1 MQRQA
6 LKALKPKAISLA
18 ILTLATGFSM
28 PAWAID
34 LQPGDATAPPPGLR
48 SVQLSYLNAE
58 RVGASNAKMDQTQVQ
73 FRYTQAFEL
82 NNKPALFYLHTGT
95 GTNEPVGPLAR
106 IAPAD
111 NGMIDTTLVLAYWP
125 YVDRTS
131 KTFVGVAGYLISP
144 TGSYSSD
151 RAINM
156 GENRYRWAGQI
167 AYQTRIAPDL
177 DWMSAFDT
185 LWFGK
190 NDASKSFGNGVGTLE
205 QKALYSA
212 QTGLLYRLN
221 SQYAIAA
228 SYFYS
233 EGGETVFKGA
243 AQNNS
248 IKSHRYQLSGIGDY
262 SFGRLTLQY
271 GQDIDN
277 NAALE
282 DKRRVFLRYT
292 KFF

>member
-1 MQRQA
+1 MRRLA
-6 LKALKPKAISLA
+6 IKPKVSSLT
-18 ILTLATGFSM
+18 TLIMAVGFSI

-48 SVQLSYLNAE
+48 SVQLSYLSAE
-58 RVGASNAKMDQTQVQ
+58 RVGARNAKIDQTQVQ
-73 FRYTQAFEL
+73 FRYVQAFEV
-82 NNKPALFYLHTGT
+82 NQQPALFYLHTGT
-95 GTNEPVGPLAR
+95 GRNDPSGALAPS
-106 IAPAD
+106 PAD
-111 NGMIDTTLVLAYWP
+111 NGMIDTTLVFAYWP
-125 YVDRTS
+125 YVDKTS
-131 KTFVGVAGYLISP
+131 NTFVAVAGYLISP

-167 AYQTRIAPDL
+167 AYQTRIAPNL
-177 DWMSAFDT
+177 NWMAAFDT

-190 NDASKSFGNGVGTLE
+190 NDESRSLTNRLGALE

-212 QTGLLYRLN
+212 QTGLLYKLN
-221 SQYAIAA
+221 NTYSFAA
-228 SYFYS
+228 AYFYT
-233 EGGETVFKGA
+233 EGGETIFSGTA
-243 AQNNS
+243 NNDS
-248 IKSHRYQLSGIGDY
+248 IKSHRYQLSGIGNY

-282 DKRRVFLRYT
+282 DKQRIFLRYT

>member
-1 MQRQA
+1 MLQ
-6 LKALKPKAISLA
+6 LVKKPTVISLA
-18 ILTLATGFSM
+18 AFLMATGFSM
-28 PAWAID
+28 SAWAID

-58 RVGASNAKMDQTQVQ
+58 RVGANNARVDQTQVQ

-82 NNKPALFYLHTGT
+82 NQQPALFYLHTGS
-95 GTNEPVGPLAR
+95 GRNDPSGAFAPL
-106 IAPAD
+106 PAD
-111 NGMIDTTLVLAYWP
+111 NGMIDTTLVFAYWP
-125 YVDRTS
+125 YVDRGS
-131 KTFVGVAGYLISP
+131 KTFVGIAGYLITP

-167 AYQTRIAPDL
+167 AHQTRIAPNL

-190 NDASKSFGNGVGTLE
+190 NDASRSLTGQLGTLE

-212 QTGLLYRLN
+212 QTGLLYHLN
-221 SQYAIAA
+221 QRYSLAA

-248 IKSHRYQLSGIGDY
+248 IKSHRYQLSAIRNSSIGR
-262 SFGRLTLQY
+262 FTLQY

-277 NAALE
+277 NASLE

>member
-1 MQRQA
+1 MQRS
-6 LKALKPKAISLA
+6 ALKPQAISLA
-18 ILTLATGFSM
+18 IFLMANGFSM
-28 PAWAID
+28 SASAID

-58 RVGASNAKMDQTQVQ
+58 RVGASNSKLDQTQVQ
-73 FRYTQAFEL
+73 FRYMQSFEL
-82 NNKPALFYLHTGT
+82 NQQPALFFLHTGT
-95 GTNEPVGPLAR
+95 GKTEPAGALA
-106 IAPAD
+106 PYKAD
-111 NGMIDTTLVLAYWP
+111 NGMIDTSLVFAYWP
-125 YVDRTS
+125 YVDRAS
-131 KTFVGVAGYLISP
+131 KTFVGLAAYLISP

-151 RAINM
+151 QEFNM

-190 NDASKSFGNGVGTLE
+190 NDESRSLANQLGTLE

-221 SQYAIAA
+221 NQYAIAA
-228 SYFYS
+228 SYFYT
-233 EGGETVFKGA
+233 EGGETVFKGV

-282 DKRRVFLRYT
+282 DKRRVFLRYS

>member
-1 MQRQA
+1 MHLFTQ
-6 LKALKPKAISLA
+6 KPKVISLA
-18 ILTLATGFSM
+18 AFAVASGFSIS
-28 PAWAID
+28 AWAID

-58 RVGASNAKMDQTQVQ
+58 RVGASNARIDQTQIQ

-82 NNKPALFYLHTGT
+82 NKQPALLYLHTGS
-95 GTNEPVGPLAR
+95 GKNEPAGSLAP
-106 IAPAD
+106 IASAD

-125 YVDRTS
+125 YVDRAS
-131 KTFVGVAGYLISP
+131 KTFVGIAGYLISP

-167 AYQTRIAPDL
+167 AYQTRIARDL

-190 NDASKSFGNGVGTLE
+190 NDASRSLANQLGTLE

-212 QTGLLYRLN
+212 QTGLLYHLN
-221 SQYAIAA
+221 QRYSIAA

-233 EGGETVFKGA
+233 EGGETVFQGI

-248 IKSHRYQLSGIGDY
+248 IKSHRYQISAIRNTSIGR
-262 SFGRLTLQY
+262 FTLQY

-282 DKRRVFLRYT
+282 DKQRIFLRYT

>member
-1 MQRQA
+1 MQRSA
-6 LKALKPKAISLA
+6 LIPKAISL
-18 ILTLATGFSM
+18 LTFAVVASFSM
-28 PAWAID
+28 SSWAID

-48 SVQLSYLNAE
+48 SIQLSYLNAE
-58 RVGASNAKMDQTQVQ
+58 RIGASNARIDQTQVQ
-73 FRYTQAFEL
+73 FRYIQSFEL
-82 NNKPALFYLHTGT
+82 NNQPALFYLHTGT
-95 GTNEPVGPLAR
+95 GKTEPVGPLAR
-106 IAPAD
+106 IASAD

-125 YVDRTS
+125 YVDRVS
-131 KTFVGVAGYLISP
+131 KTYVAVAGYLISP
-144 TGSYSSD
+144 TGSYSSN
-151 RAINM
+151 RIFNM

-177 DWMSAFDT
+177 DWMAAFDT

-190 NDASKSFGNGVGTLE
+190 NDESRSLSNALGTLE

-212 QTGLLYRLN
+212 QTGLLYKLN
-221 SQYAIAA
+221 STYSIAGA
-228 SYFYS
+228 YFYT
-233 EGGETVFKGA
+233 EGGETVFSGS

-248 IKSHRYQLSGIGDY
+248 VKSHRYQLSGIGNY

-277 NAALE
+277 NATFE
-282 DKRRVFLRYT
+282 DKHRVFLRYT

>member
-1 MQRQA
+1 MLQ
-6 LKALKPKAISLA
+6 LVKKPTVISFAVFLM
-18 ILTLATGFSM
+18 ATGFSM
-28 PAWAID
+28 SAWAID

-58 RVGASNAKMDQTQVQ
+58 RVGASNARIDQNQVQ
-73 FRYTQAFEL
+73 FRYTQSFEV
-82 NNKPALFYLHTGT
+82 NNQPALFYLHTGNGKT
-95 GTNEPVGPLAR
+95 EPVGPLSR
-106 IAPAD
+106 IATAD
-111 NGMIDTTLVLAYWP
+111 NGMIDTTLVFAYWP
-125 YVDRTS
+125 HVDRAS
-131 KTFVGVAGYLISP
+131 KTYVGVAGYLVTP

-177 DWMSAFDT
+177 DWMSAFDI

-190 NDASKSFGNGVGTLE
+190 NDASRSSNIVGTLE

-212 QTGLLYRLN
+212 QTGLLYHLN
-221 SQYAIAA
+221 KQYSFAA
-228 SYFYS
+228 AYFYS
-233 EGGETVFKGA
+233 EGGETVFNGNA
-243 AQNNS
+243 RNDS
-248 IKSHRYQLSGIGDY
+248 IKSHRYQLSAIRN
-262 SFGRLTLQY
+262 SSLGRFTLQY
-271 GQDIDN
+271 GQDIDS

-282 DKRRVFLRYT
+282 DKHRVFLRYT

>member
-1 MQRQA
+1 MRR
-6 LKALKPKAISLA
+6 LALKPRLTSLA
-18 ILTLATGFSM
+18 TFAMATGFSM
-28 PAWAID
+28 SSWAID

-58 RVGASNAKMDQTQVQ
+58 RVGASNARIDQTQVQ
-73 FRYTQAFEL
+73 FRYVQAFEV
-82 NNKPALFYLHTGT
+82 NKQPALFYLHTGT
-95 GTNEPVGPLAR
+95 GRNDPSGALAPY
-106 IAPAD
+106 AAD
-111 NGMIDTTLVLAYWP
+111 NGMIDTTLVFAYWP
-125 YVDRTS
+125 YVDKASNTS
-131 KTFVGVAGYLISP
+131 VAVAGYLITP

-167 AYQTRIAPDL
+167 AYQTRIAPSL
-177 DWMSAFDT
+177 NWMAAFDT

-190 NDASKSFGNGVGTLE
+190 NDASRSLTNQLGTLE

-212 QTGLLYRLN
+212 QTGVLYQLN
-221 SQYAIAA
+221 STYSLTAA
-228 SYFYS
+228 YFYT

-248 IKSHRYQLSGIGDY
+248 TKSHRYQLSGIGNY

-277 NAALE
+277 NATLE
-282 DKRRVFLRYT
+282 DKHRVFLRYT

>member
-1 MQRQA
+1 MQRSV
-6 LKALKPKAISLA
+6 LIPKAISL
-18 ILTLATGFSM
+18 LTFAVVASFSM
-28 PAWAID
+28 SSWAID

-48 SVQLSYLNAE
+48 SVQFSYLNAE
-58 RVGASNAKMDQTQVQ
+58 RVGASNARIDQTQVQ
-73 FRYTQAFEL
+73 FRYIQSFEL
-82 NNKPALFYLHTGT
+82 NNQPALFYLHTGT
-95 GTNEPVGPLAR
+95 GKAEPVGPLAR
-106 IAPAD
+106 IASAD

-125 YVDRTS
+125 YVDRAS
-131 KTFVGVAGYLISP
+131 KTYVAVAGYLISP

-177 DWMSAFDT
+177 DWMAAFDT

-190 NDASKSFGNGVGTLE
+190 NDESRSLSNALGTLE

-212 QTGLLYRLN
+212 QTGLLYKLN
-221 SQYAIAA
+221 STYSIAGT
-228 SYFYS
+228 YFYT
-233 EGGETVFKGA
+233 EGGETVFSGF

-248 IKSHRYQLSGIGDY
+248 VKSHRYQLSGIGNY

-277 NAALE
+277 NATFE
-282 DKRRVFLRYT
+282 DKHRVFLRYT

>member
-1 MQRQA
+1 MHQLA
-6 LKALKPKAISLA
+6 KKSKAIALA
-18 ILTLATGFSM
+18 AFAVASGFSL
-28 PAWAID
+28 PALAID

-58 RVGASNAKMDQTQVQ
+58 RVGASNARLDQNQVQ
-73 FRYTQAFEL
+73 FRYTQAFEV
-82 NNKPALFYLHTGT
+82 NKQPALFYLHTGT
-95 GTNEPVGPLAR
+95 GRNDPSGALSLVPS
-106 IAPAD
+106 D
-111 NGMIDTTLVLAYWP
+111 NGMIDTTFVFAYWP
-125 YVDRTS
+125 YVDRAS
-131 KTFVGVAGYLISP
+131 KTYVGVAGYLVTP

-190 NDASKSFGNGVGTLE
+190 NDASKSLSTGQIGSLE

-212 QTGLLYRLN
+212 QTGLLYHLN
-221 SQYAIAA
+221 KQYSFAA
-228 SYFYS
+228 AYFYS
-233 EGGETVFKGA
+233 EGGETVFNGTA
-243 AQNNS
+243 RNNS
-248 IKSHRYQLSGIGDY
+248 IKSHRYQLSAIRDS
-262 SFGRLTLQY
+262 SFGRVTLQY

-282 DKRRVFLRYT
+282 DKHRIFLRYT

>member
-1 MQRQA
+1 MQRSA
-6 LKALKPKAISLA
+6 LIPKAISL
-18 ILTLATGFSM
+18 LTSVMAGFSM
-28 PAWAID
+28 SSWAID

-58 RVGASNAKMDQTQVQ
+58 RIGASNARIDQTQVQ
-73 FRYTQAFEL
+73 FRYIQSFEL
-82 NNKPALFYLHTGT
+82 NNQPALFYLHTGT
-95 GTNEPVGPLAR
+95 GKTEPVGPLAR
-106 IAPAD
+106 IASAD

-125 YVDRTS
+125 YVDRVS
-131 KTFVGVAGYLISP
+131 KTYVAVAGYLISP
-144 TGSYSSD
+144 TGSYSSN
-151 RAINM
+151 RIFNM

-177 DWMSAFDT
+177 DWMAAFDT

-190 NDASKSFGNGVGTLE
+190 NDESRSLLNTLGTLE

-212 QTGLLYRLN
+212 QTGLLYKLN
-221 SQYAIAA
+221 STYSIAGA
-228 SYFYS
+228 YFYT
-233 EGGETVFKGA
+233 EGGETVFSGS

-248 IKSHRYQLSGIGDY
+248 VKSHRYQLSGIGNY

-277 NAALE
+277 NATFE
-282 DKRRVFLRYT
+282 DKHRVFLRYT

>member
-1 MQRQA
+1 MRRLA
-6 LKALKPKAISLA
+6 IKPKVSSLA
-18 ILTLATGFSM
+18 TLIMAVGFSM

-48 SVQLSYLNAE
+48 SVQLSYLSAE
-58 RVGASNAKMDQTQVQ
+58 RVGARNAKIDQTQVQ
-73 FRYTQAFEL
+73 FRYVQAFEV
-82 NNKPALFYLHTGT
+82 NQQPALFYLHTGT
-95 GTNEPVGPLAR
+95 GRNEPSGALAPS
-106 IAPAD
+106 PAD
-111 NGMIDTTLVLAYWP
+111 NGMIDTTLVFAYWP
-125 YVDRTS
+125 YVDKTS
-131 KTFVGVAGYLISP
+131 NTFVAVAGYLISP

-167 AYQTRIAPDL
+167 AYQTRIAPNL
-177 DWMSAFDT
+177 NWMAAFDT

-190 NDASKSFGNGVGTLE
+190 NDESRSLTNRLGTLE

-212 QTGLLYRLN
+212 QTGLLYKLN
-221 SQYAIAA
+221 NTYSFAA
-228 SYFYS
+228 AYFYT
-233 EGGETVFKGA
+233 EGGETIFSGTA
-243 AQNNS
+243 NNDS
-248 IKSHRYQLSGIGDY
+248 IKSHRYQLSGIGNY

-282 DKRRVFLRYT
+282 DKQRIFLRYT

>member
-1 MQRQA
+1 MQRQV
-6 LKALKPKAISLA
+6 LKPKAISLA
-18 ILTLATGFSM
+18 TFAIAAGFSM
-28 PAWAID
+28 SAWAID

-48 SVQLSYLNAE
+48 SVQFSYLNAE
-58 RVGASNAKMDQTQVQ
+58 RVGASNARVDQTQVQ
-73 FRYTQAFEL
+73 FRYTQAFEV
-82 NNKPALFYLHTGT
+82 NKQPALFYLHTGS
-95 GTNEPVGPLAR
+95 GKNQPAGALASY
-106 IAPAD
+106 AAD
-111 NGMIDTTLVLAYWP
+111 NGMIDTTLVFAYWP
-125 YVDRTS
+125 YVDRAS
-131 KTFVGVAGYLISP
+131 KTYVGVAGYLITP

-190 NDASKSFGNGVGTLE
+190 NDASRSLANQLGTLE

-212 QTGLLYRLN
+212 QTGLLYHLN
-221 SQYAIAA
+221 QRYSLAA

-233 EGGETVFKGA
+233 EGGETVFRGA

-248 IKSHRYQLSGIGDY
+248 TKSHRYQLSAIGQY

-277 NAALE
+277 NATLE
-282 DKRRVFLRYT
+282 DKHRLFLRYT

>member
-6 LKALKPKAISLA
+6 LKLKAISLA
-18 ILTLATGFSM
+18 TFAIAAGFSM
-28 PAWAID
+28 STWAID

-48 SVQLSYLNAE
+48 SVQLSYMNAE
-58 RVGASNAKMDQTQVQ
+58 RVGASNARMDQNQIQ

-82 NNKPALFYLHTGT
+82 NQKPALFYLHTGT
-95 GTNEPVGPLAR
+95 GKNEPTGALAPY
-106 IAPAD
+106 PAD
-111 NGMIDTTLVLAYWP
+111 NGMIDTTLVFAYWP
-125 YVDRTS
+125 YVDRAS
-131 KTFVGVAGYLISP
+131 KTYMGVAGYLISP

-190 NDASKSFGNGVGTLE
+190 NGASRSLANQLGALE

-212 QTGLLYRLN
+212 QTGLLYHLN
-221 SQYAIAA
+221 QRYSFAA
-228 SYFYS
+228 AYFYS

-248 IKSHRYQLSGIGDY
+248 IKSHRYQLSAIGHY

-282 DKRRVFLRYT
+282 DKHRVFLRYT

>member
-1 MQRQA
+1 MQRQV
-6 LKALKPKAISLA
+6 LRLNVSSLA
-18 ILTLATGFSM
+18 ILIMATGLSL
-28 PAWAID
+28 PASAID

-48 SVQLSYLNAE
+48 SIQLSYLNAE
-58 RVGASNAKMDQTQVQ
+58 RVGASNARIDQTQVQ
-73 FRYTQAFEL
+73 FRYTQAFEV
-82 NNKPALFYLHTGT
+82 NKQPALFYLHTGT
-95 GTNEPVGPLAR
+95 GRNDPSGAYASL
-106 IAPAD
+106 PAD
-111 NGMIDTTLVLAYWP
+111 NGMIDTTLVVAYWP
-125 YVDRTS
+125 YVDRAS
-131 KTFVGVAGYLISP
+131 KTYVGVAGYLVTP

-190 NDASKSFGNGVGTLE
+190 NDASRSSNTVGTLE

-212 QTGLLYRLN
+212 QTGLLYHLN
-221 SQYAIAA
+221 QRYSLAA

-233 EGGETVFKGA
+233 EGGETVFRGA

-248 IKSHRYQLSGIGDY
+248 IKSHRYQISAIRNSSIGR
-262 SFGRLTLQY
+262 FTLQY

-277 NAALE
+277 NATLE
-282 DKRRVFLRYT
+282 DKQRVFLRYT

>member
-1 MQRQA
+1 M
-6 LKALKPKAISLA
+6 
-18 ILTLATGFSM
+18 ATGSSL
-28 PAWAID
+28 PASAID

-58 RVGASNAKMDQTQVQ
+58 RVGANNARIDQTQVQ
-73 FRYTQAFEL
+73 FRYTQAFEV
-82 NNKPALFYLHTGT
+82 NKQPALFYLHTGS
-95 GTNEPVGPLAR
+95 GKNQPAGALASY
-106 IAPAD
+106 AAD
-111 NGMIDTTLVLAYWP
+111 NGMIDTTLVFAYWP
-125 YVDRTS
+125 YVDRAS
-131 KTFVGVAGYLISP
+131 KTFVGVAGYLITP

-190 NDASKSFGNGVGTLE
+190 NDASRSLANQLGTLE

-212 QTGLLYRLN
+212 QTGLLYHLN
-221 SQYAIAA
+221 QRYSLAA

-233 EGGETVFKGA
+233 EGGETVFRGA

-248 IKSHRYQLSGIGDY
+248 TKSHRYQLSAIGQY

-282 DKRRVFLRYT
+282 DKHRLFLRYT

>member
-1 MQRQA
+1 MN
-6 LKALKPKAISLA
+6 LLDKKPK
-18 ILTLATGFSM
+18 LTSIATFLMATGFSM
-28 PAWAID
+28 SAWAID

-58 RVGASNAKMDQTQVQ
+58 RVGASNARINQTQVQ
-73 FRYTQAFEL
+73 FRYVQAFEV
-82 NNKPALFYLHTGT
+82 NKQPALFYLHTGT
-95 GTNEPVGPLAR
+95 GRNDPSGALAPY
-106 IAPAD
+106 AAD
-111 NGMIDTTLVLAYWP
+111 NGMIDTTLVFAYWP
-125 YVDRTS
+125 YVDKTS
-131 KTFVGVAGYLISP
+131 NTSVAIGGYLITP

-167 AYQTRIAPDL
+167 AYQTRIAPSL
-177 DWMSAFDT
+177 NWMAAFDT

-190 NDASKSFGNGVGTLE
+190 NDASRSLTNQLGTLE

-212 QTGLLYRLN
+212 QTGVLYQLN
-221 SQYAIAA
+221 STYSLTAA
-228 SYFYS
+228 YFYS
-233 EGGETVFKGA
+233 EGGETIFSGTANKD
-243 AQNNS
+243 S
-248 IKSHRYQLSGIGDY
+248 IKSHRYQLSGIGNY

-282 DKRRVFLRYT
+282 DKQRIFLRYT

>member
-1 MQRQA
+1 M
-6 LKALKPKAISLA
+6 
-18 ILTLATGFSM
+18 ATGFSL
-28 PAWAID
+28 PASAID

-58 RVGASNAKMDQTQVQ
+58 RVGANNARIDQTQVQ
-73 FRYTQAFEL
+73 FRYTQAFEV
-82 NNKPALFYLHTGT
+82 NKQPALFYLHTGS
-95 GTNEPVGPLAR
+95 GKNQPAGALASY
-106 IAPAD
+106 AAD
-111 NGMIDTTLVLAYWP
+111 NGMIDTTLVFAYWP
-125 YVDRTS
+125 YVDRAS
-131 KTFVGVAGYLISP
+131 KTYVGVAGYLITP

-190 NDASKSFGNGVGTLE
+190 NDASRSLANQLGTLE

-212 QTGLLYRLN
+212 QTGLLYHLN
-221 SQYAIAA
+221 QRYSLAA

-233 EGGETVFKGA
+233 EGGETVFRGA

-248 IKSHRYQLSGIGDY
+248 TKSHRYQLSAIGQY

-277 NAALE
+277 NATLE
-282 DKRRVFLRYT
+282 DKHRLFLRYT

>member
-1 MQRQA
+1 MQPRV
-6 LKALKPKAISLA
+6 LKLKFLSFAISLM
-18 ILTLATGFSM
+18 ATGFSVS
-28 PAWAID
+28 ALAID

-48 SVQLSYLNAE
+48 SVQLSYLNVE
-58 RVGASNAKMDQTQVQ
+58 RVGANNAKLDQTQAQ
-73 FRYTQAFEL
+73 FRYTQAFEV
-82 NNKPALFYLHTGT
+82 NQQPALFYLHTGT
-95 GTNEPVGPLAR
+95 GKNDPSGALAPY
-106 IAPAD
+106 PAD
-111 NGMIDTTLVLAYWP
+111 NGMIDTTLVFAYWP
-125 YVDRTS
+125 YVDRAS
-131 KTFVGVAGYLISP
+131 RTFVAVAGYLITP

-190 NDASKSFGNGVGTLE
+190 NDASRSLANRLGTLE

-221 SQYAIAA
+221 KTYSIAA
-228 SYFYS
+228 SYFYT
-233 EGGETVFKGA
+233 EGGETIFSGV

-248 IKSHRYQLSGIGDY
+248 IKSHRYQFSGIGNY

-277 NAALE
+277 NATLE
-282 DKRRVFLRYT
+282 DKQRVFLRYT

>member
-1 MQRQA
+1 MHQIA
-6 LKALKPKAISLA
+6 KKSKAIA
-18 ILTLATGFSM
+18 LATFAVASGFSM

-58 RVGASNAKMDQTQVQ
+58 RVGASNARINQNQVQ
-73 FRYTQAFEL
+73 FRYTQAFEV
-82 NNKPALFYLHTGT
+82 NKQPALLYLHTGT
-95 GTNEPVGPLAR
+95 GKTEPVGPLSSLTSS
-106 IAPAD
+106 D
-111 NGMIDTTLVLAYWP
+111 NGMIDTTLVFAYWP
-125 YVDRTS
+125 HVDRAS
-131 KTFVGVAGYLISP
+131 KTYVGVAGYLVMP

-190 NDASKSFGNGVGTLE
+190 NDASRSLSNQLGTLE

-212 QTGLLYRLN
+212 QTGLLYHLN
-221 SQYAIAA
+221 KQYSFAA
-228 SYFYS
+228 AYFYS

-243 AQNNS
+243 AQNNL
-248 IKSHRYQLSGIGDY
+248 IKSHRYQLSAIRD
-262 SFGRLTLQY
+262 SSLGRFTLQF

-277 NAALE
+277 NAAFE
-282 DKRRVFLRYT
+282 DKHRIFLRYT

>member
-1 MQRQA
+1 MRRLA
-6 LKALKPKAISLA
+6 IKPKVSSLA
-18 ILTLATGFSM
+18 TLIMAVGFSM

-48 SVQLSYLNAE
+48 SVQLSYLSAE
-58 RVGASNAKMDQTQVQ
+58 RVGARNAKIDQTQVQ
-73 FRYTQAFEL
+73 FRYVQAFEV
-82 NNKPALFYLHTGT
+82 NQQPALFYLHTGT
-95 GTNEPVGPLAR
+95 GRNEPSGALAPS
-106 IAPAD
+106 PAD
-111 NGMIDTTLVLAYWP
+111 NGMIDTTLVFAYWP
-125 YVDRTS
+125 YVDKTS
-131 KTFVGVAGYLISP
+131 NTFVAVAGYLISP

-167 AYQTRIAPDL
+167 AYQTRIAPNL
-177 DWMSAFDT
+177 NWMAAFDT

-190 NDASKSFGNGVGTLE
+190 NDESRSLTNRLGTLE

-212 QTGLLYRLN
+212 QTGLLYKLN
-221 SQYAIAA
+221 NTYSFAA
-228 SYFYS
+228 AYFYT
-233 EGGETVFKGA
+233 EGGETIFSGRA
-243 AQNNS
+243 NNDS
-248 IKSHRYQLSGIGDY
+248 IKSHRYQLSGIGNY

-282 DKRRVFLRYT
+282 DKQRIFLRYT

>member
-1 MQRQA
+1 MRQA
-6 LKALKPKAISLA
+6 LNPKVISLA
-18 ILTLATGFSM
+18 TFAIATGFSVS
-28 PAWAID
+28 AWAID

-58 RVGASNAKMDQTQVQ
+58 RVGASNARMDQNQIQ

-82 NNKPALFYLHTGT
+82 NQKPALFYLHTGT
-95 GTNEPVGPLAR
+95 GKNEPVGALAPY
-106 IAPAD
+106 PAD
-111 NGMIDTTLVLAYWP
+111 NGMIDTTLVFAYWP
-125 YVDRTS
+125 YVDRAS
-131 KTFVGVAGYLISP
+131 KTYMGVAGYLISP

-190 NDASKSFGNGVGTLE
+190 NDASRSLANQLGALE

-212 QTGLLYRLN
+212 QTGLLYHLN
-221 SQYAIAA
+221 QRYSFAA
-228 SYFYS
+228 AYFYS
-233 EGGETVFKGA
+233 EGGETVFKSA

-248 IKSHRYQLSGIGDY
+248 IKSHRYQLSAIGQY

-277 NAALE
+277 NATLE
-282 DKRRVFLRYT
+282 DKHRVFLRYT

>member
-1 MQRQA
+1 MQRSD
-6 LKALKPKAISLA
+6 LKPKAISLA
-18 ILTLATGFSM
+18 IFAMASGFSL

-58 RVGASNAKMDQTQVQ
+58 RVGANNARMDQSQVQ
-73 FRYTQAFEL
+73 FRYVQSFEV
-82 NNKPALFYLHTGT
+82 NQQPALFYLHTGT
-95 GTNEPVGPLAR
+95 GKTEPAGALA
-106 IAPAD
+106 PYQAD
-111 NGMIDTTLVLAYWP
+111 NGMIDTTLVFALWP
-125 YVDRTS
+125 YVDRAS
-131 KTFVGVAGYLISP
+131 KTYMAVAAYLISP

-151 RAINM
+151 RVFNM

-190 NDASKSFGNGVGTLE
+190 NDASRSLANQLGTLE

-212 QTGLLYRLN
+212 QTGLLYHLN
-221 SQYAIAA
+221 QRYSFAA

-248 IKSHRYQLSGIGDY
+248 VKTHRYQLSAIKNTSIGR
-262 SFGRLTLQY
+262 FTLQY

-277 NAALE
+277 NATLE
-282 DKRRVFLRYT
+282 DKHRVFLRYT

>member
-1 MQRQA
+1 MQRS
-6 LKALKPKAISLA
+6 ALKPQAISLA
-18 ILTLATGFSM
+18 IFLMTSGFSM
-28 PAWAID
+28 SASAID

-58 RVGASNAKMDQTQVQ
+58 RVGASNAKLDQTQVQ

-82 NNKPALFYLHTGT
+82 NQQPALFFLHTGT
-95 GTNEPVGPLAR
+95 GKTEQAGALA
-106 IAPAD
+106 PYQAD
-111 NGMIDTTLVLAYWP
+111 NGMIDTTLVFAYWP
-125 YVDRTS
+125 YVDRAS
-131 KTFVGVAGYLISP
+131 KTFVGLAAYLITP

-151 RAINM
+151 RSFNM

-190 NDASKSFGNGVGTLE
+190 NDESRSLANQLGALE

-228 SYFYS
+228 SYFYT

>member
-1 MQRQA
+1 MRQA
-6 LKALKPKAISLA
+6 LNPKVISLA
-18 ILTLATGFSM
+18 TFAIATGFSVS
-28 PAWAID
+28 AWAID

-58 RVGASNAKMDQTQVQ
+58 RVGASNARMDQNQIQ

-82 NNKPALFYLHTGT
+82 NQKPALFYLHTGT
-95 GTNEPVGPLAR
+95 GKNEPVGALAPY
-106 IAPAD
+106 PAD
-111 NGMIDTTLVLAYWP
+111 NGMIDTTLVFAYWP
-125 YVDRTS
+125 YVDRAS
-131 KTFVGVAGYLISP
+131 KTYMGVAGYLISP

-151 RAINM
+151 RAFNM

-167 AYQTRIAPDL
+167 AYQTRITPDL

-190 NDASKSFGNGVGTLE
+190 NDASRSLANQLGTLE

-212 QTGLLYRLN
+212 QTGLLYHLN
-221 SQYAIAA
+221 QRYSFAA
-228 SYFYS
+228 AYFYS

-248 IKSHRYQLSGIGDY
+248 IKSHRYQLSAIGQY

-277 NAALE
+277 NATLE
-282 DKRRVFLRYT
+282 DKHRVFLRYT

>member
-1 MQRQA
+1 MHQIA
-6 LKALKPKAISLA
+6 KKSKAASLA
-18 ILTLATGFSM
+18 TFAIGAGFSIS
-28 PAWAID
+28 ALAID

-58 RVGASNAKMDQTQVQ
+58 RVGASNARVDQTQVQ
-73 FRYTQAFEL
+73 FRYTQAFEV
-82 NNKPALFYLHTGT
+82 NKQPALFYLHTGT
-95 GTNEPVGPLAR
+95 GRNDPSDALSLVPS
-106 IAPAD
+106 D
-111 NGMIDTTLVLAYWP
+111 NGMIDTTLVFAYWP
-125 YVDRTS
+125 YVDRAS
-131 KTFVGVAGYLISP
+131 KTYVGVAGYLITP

-190 NDASKSFGNGVGTLE
+190 NDESRSLDNKLGALE

-212 QTGLLYRLN
+212 QTGLLYHLN
-221 SQYAIAA
+221 QRYSLAA
-228 SYFYS
+228 AYFYS

-248 IKSHRYQLSGIGDY
+248 IKSHRYQLSAIRNSSIGR
-262 SFGRLTLQY
+262 FTLQY
-271 GQDIDN
+271 GKDIDN

-282 DKRRVFLRYT
+282 DKHRVFLRYT

>member
-1 MQRQA
+1 MQRS
-6 LKALKPKAISLA
+6 ALKPKAISLA
-18 ILTLATGFSM
+18 IFAMANGFSLS
-28 PAWAID
+28 AWAID

-58 RVGASNAKMDQTQVQ
+58 RVGANNARVDQSQVQ
-73 FRYTQAFEL
+73 FRYIQSFEV
-82 NNKPALFYLHTGT
+82 NQQPALFYLHTGT
-95 GTNEPVGPLAR
+95 GKTEPAGALSPYK
-106 IAPAD
+106 AD
-111 NGMIDTTLVLAYWP
+111 NGMIDTTLVFALWP
-125 YVDRTS
+125 YVDRVS
-131 KTFVGVAGYLISP
+131 KTYMAVAGYLISP

-151 RAINM
+151 RAFNM

-190 NDASKSFGNGVGTLE
+190 NDASKSLLTGQVGSLE

-212 QTGLLYRLN
+212 QTGLLYHLN
-221 SQYAIAA
+221 QRYSFAA

-248 IKSHRYQLSGIGDY
+248 VKTHRYQLSAIRNTSIGR
-262 SFGRLTLQY
+262 FTLQY

-277 NAALE
+277 NATLE
-282 DKRRVFLRYT
+282 DKHRVFLRYT

>member
-1 MQRQA
+1 
-6 LKALKPKAISLA
+6 
-18 ILTLATGFSM
+18 
-28 PAWAID
+28 
-34 LQPGDATAPPPGLR
+34 
-48 SVQLSYLNAE
+48 
-58 RVGASNAKMDQTQVQ
+58 VGANNARVDQSQVQ
-73 FRYTQAFEL
+73 FRYIQAFEV
-82 NNKPALFYLHTGT
+82 NQQPALFYLHTGT
-95 GTNEPVGPLAR
+95 GKSEPAGSLAS

-111 NGMIDTTLVLAYWP
+111 NGMIDTTVVLAYWP
-125 YVDRTS
+125 YVDRAS
-131 KTFVGVAGYLISP
+131 KTFVAVAGYLISP
-144 TGSYSSD
+144 TGSYSSE
-151 RAINM
+151 RVFNM

-177 DWMSAFDT
+177 DWMSAFDI

-190 NDASKSFGNGVGTLE
+190 NNESRSLLNALGTLE

-221 SQYAIAA
+221 SQYGIAA

-233 EGGETVFKGA
+233 EGGETVFKGS

>member
-1 MQRQA
+1 MQRQV
-6 LKALKPKAISLA
+6 LRLNVSSLA
-18 ILTLATGFSM
+18 ILIMATGLSL
-28 PAWAID
+28 PASAID

-48 SVQLSYLNAE
+48 SIQLSYLNAE
-58 RVGASNAKMDQTQVQ
+58 RVGASNARIDQTQVQ

-95 GTNEPVGPLAR
+95 GRNDPSGAYASL
-106 IAPAD
+106 PAD
-111 NGMIDTTLVLAYWP
+111 NGMIDTTLVVAYWP
-125 YVDRTS
+125 YVDRAS
-131 KTFVGVAGYLISP
+131 KTYVGVAGYLITP

-190 NDASKSFGNGVGTLE
+190 NDASRSSNTVGTLE

-212 QTGLLYRLN
+212 QTGLLYHLN
-221 SQYAIAA
+221 QRYSLAA

-233 EGGETVFKGA
+233 EGGETVFMGA

-248 IKSHRYQLSGIGDY
+248 IKSHRYQISAIRNSSIGR
-262 SFGRLTLQY
+262 FTLQY

-277 NAALE
+277 NATLE
-282 DKRRVFLRYT
+282 DKQRVFLRYT

>member
-1 MQRQA
+1 MQQS
-6 LKALKPKAISLA
+6 ALKPKAISLITFA
-18 ILTLATGFSM
+18 IATSFAMS
-28 PAWAID
+28 AWAID

-58 RVGASNAKMDQTQVQ
+58 RVGANNARLDQTQVQ
-73 FRYTQAFEL
+73 FRYVQAFEV
-82 NNKPALFYLHTGT
+82 NKQPALFYLHTGT
-95 GTNEPVGPLAR
+95 GRNDPSGALAPY
-106 IAPAD
+106 PAD
-111 NGMIDTTLVLAYWP
+111 NGMIDTTLVFAYWP
-125 YVDRTS
+125 YVDKTS
-131 KTFVGVAGYLISP
+131 NTFVAVAGYLITP
-144 TGSYSSD
+144 TGSYSSN

-167 AYQTRIAPDL
+167 AYQTRIAPSL
-177 DWMSAFDT
+177 NWMAAFDT

-190 NDASKSFGNGVGTLE
+190 NDESRSLTNRLGTLE

-212 QTGLLYRLN
+212 QTGLLYKLN
-221 SQYAIAA
+221 NTYSFAA
-228 SYFYS
+228 AYFYT
-233 EGGETVFKGA
+233 EGGETIFSGRA
-243 AQNNS
+243 NNDS
-248 IKSHRYQLSGIGDY
+248 IKSHRYQLSGIGNY

-282 DKRRVFLRYT
+282 DKQRIFLRYT

>member
-1 MQRQA
+1 MQRQV
-6 LKALKPKAISLA
+6 LRLNVSSLA
-18 ILTLATGFSM
+18 ILIMATGLSL
-28 PAWAID
+28 PASAID

-48 SVQLSYLNAE
+48 SIQLSYLNAE
-58 RVGASNAKMDQTQVQ
+58 RVGASNARIDQTQVQ
-73 FRYTQAFEL
+73 FRYTQAFEV
-82 NNKPALFYLHTGT
+82 NKQPALFYLHTGT
-95 GTNEPVGPLAR
+95 GRNDPSGAYASL
-106 IAPAD
+106 PAD
-111 NGMIDTTLVLAYWP
+111 KGMIDTTLVVAYWP
-125 YVDRTS
+125 YVDRAS
-131 KTFVGVAGYLISP
+131 KTYVGVAGYLITP

-190 NDASKSFGNGVGTLE
+190 NDASRSSNTVGTLE

-212 QTGLLYRLN
+212 QTGLLYHLN
-221 SQYAIAA
+221 QRYSLAA

-233 EGGETVFKGA
+233 EGGETVFMGA

-248 IKSHRYQLSGIGDY
+248 IKSHRYQISAIRNSSIGR
-262 SFGRLTLQY
+262 FTLQY

-277 NAALE
+277 NATLE
-282 DKRRVFLRYT
+282 DKHRVFLRYT

>member
-1 MQRQA
+1 MQRSA
-6 LKALKPKAISLA
+6 LIPKAISL
-18 ILTLATGFSM
+18 LTFSVMAGFSM
-28 PAWAID
+28 SSWAID

-58 RVGASNAKMDQTQVQ
+58 RVGASNARIDQTQVQ
-73 FRYTQAFEL
+73 FRYIQSFEL
-82 NNKPALFYLHTGT
+82 NNQPALLYLHTGT
-95 GTNEPVGPLAR
+95 GKTEPVGSLAR

-125 YVDRTS
+125 YVDRAS
-131 KTFVGVAGYLISP
+131 KTYVAVAGYLISP
-144 TGSYSSD
+144 TGSYSSN
-151 RAINM
+151 RIFNM

-177 DWMSAFDT
+177 DWMAAFDT

-190 NDASKSFGNGVGTLE
+190 NDESRSLSNALGTLE

-212 QTGLLYRLN
+212 QTGLLYKLN
-221 SQYAIAA
+221 STYSIAGA
-228 SYFYS
+228 YFYT
-233 EGGETVFKGA
+233 EGGETVFSGS

-248 IKSHRYQLSGIGDY
+248 VKSHRYQLSGIGNY

-277 NAALE
+277 NATFE
-282 DKRRVFLRYT
+282 DKHRVFLRYT

>member
-1 MQRQA
+1 M
-6 LKALKPKAISLA
+6 LKLIKKPTVISLA
-18 ILTLATGFSM
+18 AFLMAAGFSM
-28 PAWAID
+28 SAWAID

-58 RVGASNAKMDQTQVQ
+58 RVGASNARVDQTQVQ
-73 FRYTQAFEL
+73 FRYTQAFEV
-82 NNKPALFYLHTGT
+82 NNQPALFYLHTGSGKT
-95 GTNEPVGPLAR
+95 ESVGPLAR

-111 NGMIDTTLVLAYWP
+111 NGMIDTTLVFAYWP
-125 YVDRTS
+125 YVDRAS
-131 KTFVGVAGYLISP
+131 KTYVGVAGYLVTP

-151 RAINM
+151 RALNM

-190 NDASKSFGNGVGTLE
+190 NDASRSLSNQLGNLE

-212 QTGLLYRLN
+212 QTGLLYHLN
-221 SQYAIAA
+221 KQYSFAA
-228 SYFYS
+228 AYFYS
-233 EGGETVFKGA
+233 EGGETVFKGT

-248 IKSHRYQLSGIGDY
+248 IKSHRYQLSAIKDS
-262 SFGRLTLQY
+262 SFGRVTLQY

-282 DKRRVFLRYT
+282 DKHRIFLRYT

>member
-1 MQRQA
+1 MRQA
-6 LKALKPKAISLA
+6 LNPKVISLA
-18 ILTLATGFSM
+18 TFAIATGFSVS
-28 PAWAID
+28 AWAID

-58 RVGASNAKMDQTQVQ
+58 RVGASNARMDQNQIQ

-82 NNKPALFYLHTGT
+82 NQKPALFYLHTGT
-95 GTNEPVGPLAR
+95 GKNEPVGALAPY
-106 IAPAD
+106 PAD
-111 NGMIDTTLVLAYWP
+111 NGMIDTTLVFAYWP
-125 YVDRTS
+125 YVDIAS
-131 KTFVGVAGYLISP
+131 KTYMGVAGYLISP

-151 RAINM
+151 RAFNM

-190 NDASKSFGNGVGTLE
+190 NDASRSLANQLGTLE

-212 QTGLLYRLN
+212 QTGLLYHLN
-221 SQYAIAA
+221 QRYSFAA
-228 SYFYS
+228 AYFYS

-248 IKSHRYQLSGIGDY
+248 IKSHRYQLSAIGQY

-277 NAALE
+277 NATLE
-282 DKRRVFLRYT
+282 DKHRVFLRYT

>member
-1 MQRQA
+1 MRR
-6 LKALKPKAISLA
+6 LALKPKLTSLA
-18 ILTLATGFSM
+18 TFAIATGFSM
-28 PAWAID
+28 SAWAID

-48 SVQLSYLNAE
+48 SVQISYLNAE
-58 RVGASNAKMDQTQVQ
+58 RVGANNARIDQTQVQ
-73 FRYTQAFEL
+73 FRYVQAFEV
-82 NNKPALFYLHTGT
+82 NKQPALFYLHTGT
-95 GTNEPVGPLAR
+95 GRNDPTGALAR
-106 IAPAD
+106 YPAD
-111 NGMIDTTLVLAYWP
+111 NGMIDTTLVFAYWP
-125 YVDRTS
+125 YVDKTS
-131 KTFVGVAGYLISP
+131 NTFVAVAGYLITP

-167 AYQTRIAPDL
+167 AYQTRIAPSL
-177 DWMSAFDT
+177 NWMAAFDT

-190 NDASKSFGNGVGTLE
+190 NDASRSLTNQLGTLE

-212 QTGLLYRLN
+212 QTGLLYQLN
-221 SQYAIAA
+221 STYSVAA
-228 SYFYS
+228 AYFYT

-248 IKSHRYQLSGIGDY
+248 TKSHRYQLSGIGNY

-277 NAALE
+277 NATLE
-282 DKRRVFLRYT
+282 DKHRIFLRYT
-292 KFF
+292 KLF

>member
-1 MQRQA
+1 MRRLA
-6 LKALKPKAISLA
+6 IKPKVSSLT
-18 ILTLATGFSM
+18 TLIMAVGFSI

-48 SVQLSYLNAE
+48 SVQLSYLSAE
-58 RVGASNAKMDQTQVQ
+58 RVGARNAKIDQTQVQ
-73 FRYTQAFEL
+73 FRYVQAFEV
-82 NNKPALFYLHTGT
+82 NQQPALFYLHTGT
-95 GTNEPVGPLAR
+95 GRNEPSGALAPS
-106 IAPAD
+106 PAD
-111 NGMIDTTLVLAYWP
+111 NGMIDTTLVFAYWP
-125 YVDRTS
+125 YVDKTS
-131 KTFVGVAGYLISP
+131 NTFVAVAGYLISP

-167 AYQTRIAPDL
+167 AYQTRIAPNL
-177 DWMSAFDT
+177 NWMAAFDT

-190 NDASKSFGNGVGTLE
+190 NDESRSLTNRLGTLE

-212 QTGLLYRLN
+212 QTGLLYKLN
-221 SQYAIAA
+221 NTYSFAA
-228 SYFYS
+228 AYFYT
-233 EGGETVFKGA
+233 EGGETIFSGRA
-243 AQNNS
+243 NNDS
-248 IKSHRYQLSGIGDY
+248 IKSHRYQLSGIGNY

-282 DKRRVFLRYT
+282 DKQRIFLRYT